1 MPDPSIPRPLGEIKI
16 ADSRFLG
23 FCFNIETEEEVQE
36 HQQRLKAFH
45 HSASHF
51 PFVFYERVNNNENN
65 KNKTYNIRW
74 DEDDEPPDSVGPACA
89 LEVEQYLTEKKK
101 LNSVTYG
108 LVVII
113 VRYFGERLLGV
124 SSGRL
129 TGCYRSICR
138 ITLHRYFFSVHPL
151 VEEFDIQLEQDI
163 YGMGAGDCELILNV
177 VKEDLLVAEEIA
189 SDRSNQ
195 INNENPVSS
204 FEARILSELKFDSFK
219 GAAGEELP
227 RLQNLQA
234 DLLTGFIPV
243 YRYPG
248 NYSGDEWSTEKW
260 SPLSLQIKQAVEERL
275 KPLIN
280 QTMNHCVT
288 NYYRNG
294 TDFIAHHGDKDLDL
308 NREGVIVSVS
318 LGSSRMLELR
328 RRADPK
334 DLIRLILPHRS
345 MLVLGPHTNREWTH
359 SILPNKSQRVRIS
372 LTMREVL
379 TFKDLKTGRLY
390 GQGVYRKTLNQVR
403 TRALVEN
410 TMCFAGFFALST
422 SMVSKKGLTTTNLV
436 LVGAFAAS
444 VFGLRLLSNAMEKQR
459 EERMARDF
467 FSKTS
472 STGRKY

>member
-1 MPDPSIPRPLGEIKI
+1 MPDPTPIPLGEIKI

-23 FCFNIETEEEVQE
+23 YCFDIETEEEVQTQ
-36 HQQRLKAFH
+36 QQRLKTLH

-51 PFVFYERVNNNENN
+51 PFVFYERVNHKENN
-65 KNKTYNIRW
+65 KNKTYDIRW
-74 DEDDEPPDSVGPACA
+74 DEDDEPPNSVGPACS
-89 LEVEQYLTEKKK
+89 LEVEQYLMEKKN
-101 LNSVTYG
+101 LDSTTYG

-113 VRYFGERLLGV
+113 VRYFGGKLLGV

-138 ITLHRYFFSVHPL
+138 ITLHRYFFSNQPFI
-151 VEEFDIQLEQDI
+151 EEVDIQLEQDI

-177 VKEDLLVAEEIA
+177 VKDDLLVAEEIT

-195 INNENPVSS
+195 KINEDPMSS
-204 FEARILSELKFDSFK
+204 LEARILSELKFDSFK

-288 NYYRNG
+288 NYYRSG

-372 LTMREVL
+372 LTMREVM
-379 TFKDLKTGRLY
+379 TFKDLKTNRLF

-410 TMCFAGFFALST
+410 TMCFAAFFALST
-422 SMVSKKGLTTTNLV
+422 SMVSRKGSTTTNLA
-436 LVGAFAAS
+436 LVGAFAVSA
-444 VFGLRLLSNAMEKQR
+444 FGLRLLVDAMEKQR